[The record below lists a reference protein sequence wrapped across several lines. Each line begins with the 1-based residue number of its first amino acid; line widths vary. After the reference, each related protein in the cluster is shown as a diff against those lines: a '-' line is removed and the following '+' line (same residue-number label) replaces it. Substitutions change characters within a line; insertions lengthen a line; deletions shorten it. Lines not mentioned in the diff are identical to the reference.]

1 MALPP
6 PADQDV
12 ISAAHVQQL
21 DAGAL
26 IAQMQQAKADALLIG
41 NIRGSDAMG
50 WSGQWVL
57 RFKEQDQTFQ
67 QKSATLDALVDE
79 VLRQTAAYLSGLYIN
94 SAVVDTG
101 PAQLRLQIDGV
112 KTYPAYM
119 QLRQYLEKTEAV
131 QRLGSMQ
138 INGTTVI
145 VDVDVKGKESFR
157 NLISLFKS
165 LQWQEEIVPPPG
177 SDSSLRPVWRY
188 QWVQ

>member
-1 MALPP
+1 MVLPA

-26 IAQMQQAKADALLIG
+26 MAQMQQAKADALLIG